1 MIKEGVVLREIDS
14 RLIEETVRDMCI
26 DACINLDDSVLKS
39 LEYNKSREENDV
51 SINILDILIENA
63 EIAKNK
69 SIPLCQDTGMAVFFV
84 KVGQDL
90 HIKGKNISSAIN
102 EGVRKGYT
110 EGYLRKSVVSPI
122 DRINTGD
129 NTPAII
135 HYDIVDGDC
144 LEIEFAAKGF
154 GSENMSKLKMLKP
167 SDGIEGIKQF
177 ILDTVKEAG
186 PNPCPPI
193 VVGVGIGGTVD
204 KCSVIAKKALF
215 REIGK
220 HNSEDDIKNL
230 EIEMLE
236 KINSLGIGPQGLG
249 GNTTA
254 LAVNIETFP
263 THIAGLPVVVNI
275 NCHSSRHK
283 KIVL

>member
-1 MIKEGVVLREIDS
+1 MREIDS
-14 RLIEETVRDMCI
+14 RLIEEAVRNMCI
-26 DACINLDDSVLKS
+26 DVCINLDDSVLKS
-39 LEYNKSREENDV
+39 LEHNKSREENAV
-51 SINILDILIENA
+51 AINILDILIENA

-69 SIPLCQDTGMAVFFV
+69 RIPLCQDTGVAVFFV
-84 KVGQDL
+84 RVGQDL

-102 EGVRKGYT
+102 EGVRRGYT

-144 LEIEFAAKGF
+144 LEIELAAKGF

-177 ILDTVKEAG
+177 ILDTVRDAG

-220 HNSEDDIKNL
+220 HNSENEIKNL

>member
-14 RLIEETVRDMCI
+14 RLIEEAVRDMCI

-51 SINILDILIENA
+51 AINILDILIENA

-204 KCSVIAKKALF
+204 KCAVIAKKALF

>member
-1 MIKEGVVLREIDS
+1 MREIDS